1 VSREFRRSPSVELY
15 RPALNRETA
24 PPIDLSRLSA
34 GEWMSLESC
43 TFAESQGIEISES
56 GLWDEG
62 RDGRGRYRSGE
73 LESVFP
79 RGGTMSD
86 YNDWNTKI
94 IEEFRSS
101 GGKVGGPFAGAPLL
115 LLTTTGAKS
124 GQKRTTPMMYL
135 TDGDRLAVFASKAG
149 APTNPDWYH
158 NLVANPRVAVEVGTE
173 SFEVEAQVA
182 DRAERDRLYAIQ
194 AERYPG
200 FAEYEQK
207 TDRVIPVVLLT
218 RVAS

>member
-1 VSREFRRSPSVELY
+1 
-15 RPALNRETA
+15 
-24 PPIDLSRLSA
+24 
-34 GEWMSLESC
+34 
-43 TFAESQGIEISES
+43 
-56 GLWDEG
+56 
-62 RDGRGRYRSGE
+62 
-73 LESVFP
+73 
-79 RGGTMSD
+79 
-86 YNDWNTKI
+86 
-94 IEEFRSS
+94 
-101 GGKVGGPFAGAPLL
+101 
-115 LLTTTGAKS
+115 
-124 GQKRTTPMMYL
+124 MMYL

-207 TDRVIPVVLLT
+207 TDRVIPVVLLR
-218 RVAS
+218 RVDS